1 MSGPAP
7 AVILGAV
14 RGDGREPSLRESLG
28 AGRYELALYL
38 TAGVVYVAIG
48 VNFPEFLF
56 TWIVAAGYLLLCVVV
71 LPALV
76 RRLRGS

>member
-1 MSGPAP
+1 M
-7 AVILGAV
+7 
-14 RGDGREPSLRESLG
+14 RREGTEPGLRESLG
-28 AGRYELALYL
+28 AGRHELALYL